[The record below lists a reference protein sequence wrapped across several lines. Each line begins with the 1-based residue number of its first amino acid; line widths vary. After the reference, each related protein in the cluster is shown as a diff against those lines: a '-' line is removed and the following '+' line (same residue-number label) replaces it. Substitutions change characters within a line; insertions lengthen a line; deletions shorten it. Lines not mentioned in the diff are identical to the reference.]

1 VSLLLDR
8 IFDGVTNGC
17 VYAVMALALVIVFRG
32 SGTINFAQGELALF
46 TTYLAW
52 WLTTLGTPIWV
63 GLLAAA
69 AAGLALGAAVER
81 VLIRPVRKRNDM
93 AVLIVCLGLF
103 TALNALCG
111 LLWNS
116 ETKVMPSIFPNGLD
130 DYVGV
135 GGARLY
141 YDGLGVW
148 LLVLVVVALMFLL
161 FNRTKLGLH
170 MRAVANNP
178 ESAALSGVKT
188 GRVLMFGWGVAGA
201 IGAVAGVLITPLAP
215 TQLGLQTMFPIL
227 IYASAAA
234 LFGGLDSP
242 LGAVVAGLALGVA
255 QQLIMGYVG
264 FIGDTLPQTAAL
276 TIIVAVLVLRP
287 NGLFGTRQL
296 ERV

>member
-1 VSLLLDR
+1 
-8 IFDGVTNGC
+8 
-17 VYAVMALALVIVFRG
+17 
-32 SGTINFAQGELALF
+32 
-46 TTYLAW
+46 
-52 WLTTLGTPIWV
+52 
-63 GLLAAA
+63 
-69 AAGLALGAAVER
+69 
-81 VLIRPVRKRNDM
+81 
-93 AVLIVCLGLF
+93 
-103 TALNALCG
+103 
-111 LLWNS
+111 
-116 ETKVMPSIFPNGLD
+116 
-130 DYVGV
+130 
-135 GGARLY
+135 
-141 YDGLGVW
+141 
-148 LLVLVVVALMFLL
+148 MFLL

-170 MRAVANNP
+170 MRAVASNA

-188 GRVLMFGWGVAGA
+188 GRVLMFGWGVSGA